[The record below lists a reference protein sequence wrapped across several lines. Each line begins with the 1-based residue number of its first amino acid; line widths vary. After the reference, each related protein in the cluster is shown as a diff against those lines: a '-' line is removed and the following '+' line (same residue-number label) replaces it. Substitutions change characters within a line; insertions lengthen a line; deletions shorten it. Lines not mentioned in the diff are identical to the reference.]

1 MTYVRGLEKRTNR
14 KTVISDAEFQEMLRK
29 AQQTVDNFLR
39 LRSTALLCLLRLTG
53 KRRSEMAIVETEG
66 VKVEAGLLKVTFT
79 LLKKRKQSVLLK
91 QSTKEIPV
99 TDELTKPIIEYLSVL
114 KGMNPAPRY
123 FFPRTKT
130 LWGASYIID
139 YANHISGKTVFN
151 LVRALSIDVW
161 PHLFRE
167 TVAADIIKA
176 DSSII
181 SAFKVQRRLDLSDVR
196 TGFNY
201 LRRFANDIIER
212 QQLSS

>member
-1 MTYVRGLEKRTNR
+1 MN
-14 KTVISDAEFQEMLRK
+14 
-29 AQQTVDNFLR
+29 
-39 LRSTALLCLLRLTG
+39 
-53 KRRSEMAIVETEG
+53 
-66 VKVEAGLLKVTFT
+66 VTFT
-79 LLKKRKQSVLLK
+79 LFKKRKKSVLLK

-114 KGMNPAPRY
+114 QRMNPKPRY

-130 LWGASYIID
+130 LWGGSYIID
-139 YANHISGKTVFN
+139 CASHISGRTVFN
-151 LVRALSIDVW
+151 LVRALSSDVW

-167 TVAADIIKA
+167 TVAADVIRD

-181 SAFKVQRRLDLSDVR
+181 SAFVVQRRLDLSDVR

-201 LRRFANDIIER
+201 LRRFASDIIER